1 MHFNFS
7 QGIIMSQE
15 NCPQTSSEQPSQPR
29 TDKYLKLAPSILR
42 ESEGESHYNIY
53 YLNKSSGTGLSS
65 QPIRWNLLLLSPGTR
80 IVPASTGSWGNSSKT
95 TTHGSGGAVSTSPPS
110 ELLSGLSVS
119 TDGFSGSKP
128 SSPSLAQPGISV
140 VPTHS

>member
-42 ESEGESHYNIY
+42 ECEVESYYNIY

-65 QPIRWNLLLLSPGTR
+65 QPIR
-80 IVPASTGSWGNSSKT
+80 
-95 TTHGSGGAVSTSPPS
+95 
-110 ELLSGLSVS
+110 
-119 TDGFSGSKP
+119 
-128 SSPSLAQPGISV
+128 
-140 VPTHS
+140 